1 MAVADGEKD
10 ARNVYPEQ
18 TVSIHVS
25 NGSFPISGEVFWH
38 VTDVGDLA
46 TQSKT
51 CSART
56 DSAGPVGDD
65 VRDLP

>member
-1 MAVADGEKD
+1 MVVADGEED

-18 TVSIHVS
+18 TIHIHVS
-25 NGSFPISGEVFWH
+25 NGSFPISGEGCRH
-38 VTDVGDLA
+38 VTDAGDLL